1 LARPLG
7 SFGPGTSGGRF
18 GREAAH
24 EETDSDEDGNVT
36 TDYDVAVIGGG
47 IVGLATATAVARA
60 FPGVRLC
67 VIDKETAFGR
77 HQTGHNSGVLH
88 TGLYYAPGSLKAEL
102 CVRGHR
108 MMGEFC
114 DDESIP
120 IERRGKVVVATSEP
134 ERARL
139 AELHRRG
146 TENGL
151 RGLRRLTP
159 AELTEIEPEATG
171 LEALHVPD
179 AAVVDFAAVARR
191 LGERLPGDVLL
202 GEPVERIEVGD
213 GARVHRTGS
222 SVSAGLV
229 VNCAGL
235 HADRVARLAGL
246 EPPARIVP
254 FRGEYYELAP
264 HARDLV
270 RTLIYPVPDPAF
282 PFLGVH
288 FTRRVDDSVEV
299 GPNAVLSLGREFYR
313 GTRPNLGDLRE
324 TLAYGGFRSLAR
336 RYWRTGAA
344 EMWRSS
350 SRRVYARTA
359 RALVPRVT
367 GADLRPAGA
376 GVRAQAVTADGRLVD
391 DFLIEES
398 PHCLHVLNA
407 PSPAATASLAIGE
420 HLAGRV
426 GAALGSR
433 A

>member
-1 LARPLG
+1 M
-7 SFGPGTSGGRF
+7 
-18 GREAAH
+18 
-24 EETDSDEDGNVT
+24 V

-47 IVGLATATAVARA
+47 IVGLATAHAIARA
-60 FPGVRLC
+60 SPGVRLC
-67 VIDKETAFGR
+67 VVDKEATVGR

-108 MMGEFC
+108 MMSELC
-114 DDESIP
+114 ADESIP
-120 IERRGKVVVATSEP
+120 LERRGKVVVATTP
-134 ERARL
+134 EELPRL

-146 TENGL
+146 TVNGL

-191 LGERLPGDVLL
+191 LGELLPGDLLL
-202 GEPVERIEVGD
+202 GEAVERIDVAD
-213 GARVHRTGS
+213 AMRIHRAGS
-222 SVSAGLV
+222 SATARLV

-235 HADRVARLAGL
+235 HADRVARLAGI

-254 FRGEYYELAP
+254 FRGEYYELVP
-264 HARDLV
+264 RARRLV
-270 RTLIYPVPDPAF
+270 RALIYPVPDPAF

-313 GTRPNLGDLRE
+313 RSRPDLADVRE
-324 TLAYGGFRSLAR
+324 TLAYRGFRALAR
-336 RYWRTGAA
+336 RYWRMGAA

-359 RALVPRVT
+359 RALVPAVE
-367 GADLRPAGA
+367 GSDLRTAGA

-398 PHCLHVLNA
+398 PGCLHVLNA

-420 HLAGRV
+420 HIAGRV
-426 GAALGSR
+426 VARLGR
-433 A
+433 VVH